1 MEDVVHSNNISV
13 VGIYIYLFQF
23 CYNIYNTAAAAL
35 VIGALGVLNK
45 LYFSFKIL
53 PVRDIFSVSTPR
65 ISSYIDYSIIMF
77 VHIK

>member
-35 VIGALGVLNK
+35 VISAHGFLNESY
-45 LYFSFKIL
+45 LFFKIL
-53 PVRDIFSVSTPR
+53 PVRDIFPVSSPR
-65 ISSYIDYSIIMF
+65 ISS
-77 VHIK
+77 

>member
-35 VIGALGVLNK
+35 VIGAHGFLNE
-45 LYFSFKIL
+45 
-53 PVRDIFSVSTPR
+53 
-65 ISSYIDYSIIMF
+65 SYLF
-77 VHIK
+77 F

>member
-35 VIGALGVLNK
+35 AISAHGFLNESY
-45 LYFSFKIL
+45 LFFKIL
-53 PVRDIFSVSTPR
+53 PVRDIFPVSSPR
-65 ISSYIDYSIIMF
+65 ISS
-77 VHIK
+77 